1 MRHLVQFI
9 VPVLIFVGVVYLLG
23 RRRRAEVAHRADDR
37 PPRESDTAAFL
48 VILSLGAAVAIVA
61 FLALQSWIG

>member
-9 VPVLIFVGVVYLLG
+9 VPMLIFVGVVWLLG
-23 RRRRAEVAHRADDR
+23 RRRRAEAAQRADDR
-37 PPRESDTAAFL
+37 PPRESDTGAFL

-61 FLALQSWIG
+61 FLALQSLVG

>member
-9 VPVLIFVGVVYLLG
+9 VPMLIFVGVVWLFG
-23 RRRRAEVAHRADDR
+23 RRRRAEAARRADDR
-37 PPRESDTAAFL
+37 PPRESDTGAFL

-61 FLALQSWIG
+61 FLVLQSLAG

>member
-9 VPVLIFVGVVYLLG
+9 VPMLIFVGVVVLLA
-23 RRRRAEVAHRADDR
+23 RRRRSQEARGADDR
-37 PPRESDTAAFL
+37 PPRESDTGAFL

-61 FLALQSWIG
+61 FLALQSLVG